1 MVCKH
6 VETHAQAMGIEKI
19 YLLTDT
25 AEHLYRRLGW
35 TELQRLHRGKKH
47 CCNGKKII
55 LEIADRSQA
64 AHPLS
69 SK

>member
-19 YLLTDT
+19 YLFTDT

-35 TELQRLHRGKKH
+35 TELQRLPIGVRNIVVMEKKLFL
-47 CCNGKKII
+47 K
-55 LEIADRSQA
+55 
-64 AHPLS
+64 
-69 SK
+69 

>member
-19 YLLTDT
+19 YLFTDT

-35 TELQRLHRGKKH
+35 TELQRLPMGVRNIVVMEKKLFL
-47 CCNGKKII
+47 K
-55 LEIADRSQA
+55 
-64 AHPLS
+64 
-69 SK
+69 